1 MLISLIFLFVVRRI
15 ISAMMQHITY
25 TDFLPRLLGAK
36 MIKESSLSENFQY
49 DPSCD
54 ATIFNEFSTA
64 AYRLGHTLLKPML
77 KRMTSGYKISSAK
90 KSIRLR
96 TAFFNPDVLYES
108 KTFSSGCFMLLKI
121 SGQFRS

>member
-1 MLISLIFLFVVRRI
+1 
-15 ISAMMQHITY
+15 MMQHITY
-25 TDFLPRLLGAK
+25 TDFLPRLLGEK
-36 MIKESSLSENFQY
+36 MIKESALSDNFQY

-77 KRMTSGYKISSAK
+77 KRMTSGYKTSSAK

-96 TAFFNPDVLYES
+96 AAFFNPDVLYES
-108 KTFSSGCFMLLKI
+108 KIFSSGFFILLEN
-121 SGQFRS
+121 SGSYR